1 MILLLFKINCKLFDR
16 TVSLLIFQTG
26 PFSIDT
32 GILSTFNQQLW
43 LLCQIKLNGTKAGNI
58 MYYEE
63 QWLPVD
69 FTISK
74 TSYHHLKFQQN
85 TNLFQILEANFSDY
99 SIFTS
104 IHFNC
109 FHVVKCNLLCQR
121 GNTWTIST
129 QISLRWTNKVI
140 SSVGKST
147 FITGG
152 ICHL

>member
-1 MILLLFKINCKLFDR
+1 MGSNPVQARNFFRLHFLNCLSCVYNCDDPSLIQNYYCKLFDR

-63 QWLPVD
+63 QWLPVN

-109 FHVVKCNLLCQR
+109 FHVVKCNLLCQG
-121 GNTWTIST
+121 GNT
-129 QISLRWTNKVI
+129 
-140 SSVGKST
+140 
-147 FITGG
+147 
-152 ICHL
+152 